1 MSNSWPS
8 APLGQLLEML
18 IDHRGRTPKKL
29 GSDFT
34 SRGVRVIS
42 AKNVRDGRLNLSFE
56 PRYVSEDVYQRW
68 MSAPLEPGDV
78 LLTSEAPMGEVA
90 YLNGAHHFCLGQ
102 RLFALRPN
110 AAQLHARFLYYWLR
124 SPAGF
129 TRLHGRLSGTTAQGI
144 RQSELVQVEIP
155 LPPIAEQRRIAG
167 VLGALDDK
175 IARDESLAT
184 RLQEVAALAVDR
196 TLRECAVTQTVYD
209 FASVTYGA
217 AFKSALFGQS
227 GTPVL
232 RIRDLATHSP
242 SIKTTETHP
251 RGRVVM
257 GGDIV
262 VGMDGEFRAHVWHG
276 PRSLLNQR
284 LCVFDLKPGVS
295 RAFVWRGIQAPL
307 ARVEAAET
315 GTTVIHLGK
324 ADIDEF
330 ELPAPSSES
339 MEGLRRDVDPLV
351 DLAVVLYREAQ
362 HLVEVRDMLLPKL
375 VSGTIRVPDSFDPAD
390 ALGTVAEAAGVA
402 VP

>member
-1 MSNSWPS
+1 MSSPWPF
-8 APLGQLLEML
+8 APLGQLLDLL

-34 SRGVRVIS
+34 SSGVRVIS
-42 AKNVRDGRLNLSFE
+42 AKNIRGGRLDLSFE

-68 MSAPLEPGDV
+68 MSAPLQQGDV

-90 YLNGAHHFCLGQ
+90 YLNGAHRFCLGQ

-110 AAQLHARFLYYWLR
+110 AEQLDARFLYYWLR

-129 TRLHGRLSGTTAQGI
+129 ARLHGRLSGTTAQGI
-144 RQSELVQVEIP
+144 RQSQLVQVEVP
-155 LPPIAEQRRIAG
+155 VPPIAEQNRIAG

-175 IARDESLAT
+175 IAHDESLAT
-184 RLQEVAALAVDR
+184 RLQEAAALAVDR
-196 TLRECAVTQTVYD
+196 TTRECAAAQTVYD
-209 FASVTYGA
+209 FAIVTYGA

-242 SIKTTETHP
+242 SVMTTEVHP

-284 LCVFDLKPGVS
+284 LCVFDPKPNVS

-307 ARVEAAET
+307 ARVEATET

-330 ELPAPSSES
+330 ELPMPGAEA
-339 MEGLRRDVDPLV
+339 MEHLRRDVDPLV
-351 DLAVVLYREAQ
+351 DLAVGLHREAQ
-362 HLVEVRDMLLPKL
+362 HLAAVRDMLVPKL
-375 VSGTIRVPDSFDPAD
+375 VSGAVRVPDSYDPDD
-390 ALGTVAEAAGVA
+390 ALGTVAQATGVT